1 MSLFKSFVT
10 YRLSSES
17 PVASVAELEEVA
29 PKFAFVPCAPTQQH
43 SVGLIPPR
51 GGESTVLVE
60 NVDGQL
66 IFQLKVERKSVP
78 GAAVKAA
85 VEERCK
91 QIEDTTGRKPG
102 RKEKKDLKEEV
113 LLDLLPRAFSK
124 VSTHTVWLDRENH
137 TLVVGAGSHR
147 GADAVVDLMVQLAAE
162 TKQVLHIAPLHTQM
176 SPAGAMAVWLS
187 TQETPDTFDLG
198 EEVELKSTD
207 ESKASVRYANHNL
220 LLDEIR
226 AHIEQ
231 GKSPTRL
238 AMAWEG
244 RVSFTLGA
252 DLGIRKFNPLLT
264 PTTQTEGVDEFD
276 ANVALTTRELKA
288 MIPALI
294 EALGGEQVA
303 EKPADSVESTEPA
316 LS

>member
-1 MSLFKSFVT
+1 MSLFKNFVV
-10 YRLSSES
+10 YRLASES
-17 PVASVAELEEVA
+17 PLASHADLEAVA

-43 SVGLIPPR
+43 SVGLVAPR
-51 GGESTVLVE
+51 GGEGDTLVE
-60 NVDGQL
+60 CVDGQL

-91 QIEDTTGRKPG
+91 KIEAETGRKPG
-102 RKEKKDLKEEV
+102 RKEKKELKEEV

-124 VSTHTVWLDRENH
+124 HSSHTVWLDRESH

-162 TKQVLHIAPLHTQM
+162 TKQVLHIAPLRTEM
-176 SPAGAMAVWLS
+176 SPAGAMAAWLS
-187 TQETPDTFDLG
+187 SQEAPDTFDLG

-238 AMAWEG
+238 AMSWEG

-276 ANVALTTRELKA
+276 ANVALTTRELRA
-288 MIPALI
+288 MIPAILT
-294 EALGGEQVA
+294 ALGGEQKLAAPDA
-303 EKPADSVESTEPA
+303 ESQA
-316 LS
+316 